1 MSSLLY
7 IVQYIFQQ
15 ESESID
21 EIAFYIFMLIF
32 LTPFFIL
39 QLIMMSKA
47 GQSIGKYLLKIKVIK
62 LDGRNPGFVGTVLIR
77 EIMFYTISGI
87 FSYLLIEFYI
97 YLLNVDML
105 AVLILNP
112 VYGYLI
118 PLFCLVM
125 LFRVDTNRRT
135 LQDYLAKTIV
145 IKV

>member
-1 MSSLLY
+1 
-7 IVQYIFQQ
+7 
-15 ESESID
+15 
-21 EIAFYIFMLIF
+21 
-32 LTPFFIL
+32 
-39 QLIMMSKA
+39 MSKA